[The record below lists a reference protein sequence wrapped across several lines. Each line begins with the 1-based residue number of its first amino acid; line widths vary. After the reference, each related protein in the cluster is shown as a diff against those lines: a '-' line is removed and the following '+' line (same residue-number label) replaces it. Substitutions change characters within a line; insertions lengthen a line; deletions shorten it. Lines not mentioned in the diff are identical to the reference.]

1 MKVYAVFDTNILV
14 SAMISRRPD
23 SAVVL
28 AFETLLSGEVTP
40 LYNDEIIQEYTD
52 VLHREKFHL
61 PKSLVEAVI
70 CQIKTNGIA
79 TERIVTNEVFPDSSD
94 AVFYEVALSKG
105 DTFLV
110 TGNIRHFPKKH
121 IVVTPAEFLELI
133 GKNKH

>member
-14 SAMISRRPD
+14 SAMISRKPD

-28 AFETLLSGEVTP
+28 ALETLLSGEVTP

-61 PKSLVEAVI
+61 PESLVEAVI

-79 TERIVTNEVFPDSSD
+79 SKRITTNEVFHDPTDV
-94 AVFYEVALSKG
+94 VFYEVALSKK
-105 DTFLV
+105 DSFLV
-110 TGNIRHFPKKH
+110 TGNIKHFPQNPL
-121 IVVTPAEFLELI
+121 VVTPAEFLKLI
-133 GKNKH
+133 GKA